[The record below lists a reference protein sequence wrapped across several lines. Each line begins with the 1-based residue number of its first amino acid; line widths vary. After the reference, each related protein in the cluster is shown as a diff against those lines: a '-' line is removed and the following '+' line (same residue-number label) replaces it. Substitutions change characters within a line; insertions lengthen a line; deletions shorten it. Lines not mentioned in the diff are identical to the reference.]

1 MYICVYIH
9 IYIYAPYIHIY
20 ICTIIHI
27 YIYIIAYSKSTERMN
42 DHPQNLL
49 TSRQVEAT
57 NSAPSKG
64 VATSSQGKG
73 SCASCL
79 RETCRELIFKGTGSV
94 RTSFCGWLLQKS
106 GKLTHQLRLEVC
118 KHHPSIYDGVG
129 IHPRWWIIPDIWL
142 LRFPVG
148 IYTFGSTPWQLPHPH
163 LATGG

>member
-1 MYICVYIH
+1 MQKESLGRNPVSCVYMCIYTLY
-9 IYIYAPYIHIY
+9 IYIH
-20 ICTIIHI
+20 
-27 YIYIIAYSKSTERMN
+27 IIAYSKSTERMIIL
-42 DHPQNLL
+42 QNLL

-64 VATSSQGKG
+64 AATSSQGKG

-94 RTSFCGWLLQKS
+94 WTSFCGWLLQKS
-106 GKLTHQLRLEVC
+106 GKLTHQLRLEVG
-118 KHHPSIYDGVG
+118 KHHPITYDGVG

-142 LRFPVG
+142 PRFPVR